1 MSGYTLIAVSL
12 LHYVMNVEAS
22 VPICFAMRGMSLK
35 RCIYVLLLQMDA
47 GNKGSSRPGT
57 EKISGVKG
65 DSDSSM

>member
-22 VPICFAMRGMSLK
+22 VPICFAMRGMSLN
-35 RCIYVLLLQMDA
+35 RCIHALLQMDA

-65 DSDSSM
+65 DSDSSF